1 MKINKKIYSCLLVC
15 GVIVASGCSSLKP
28 QESPQAIK
36 TETTFT
42 GSTDSASIAQ
52 IKWRDFFGDP
62 LLVALIDTTLQN
74 NFDLKKAVQRIEMAQ
89 ASLMYRQ
96 GALLPVINAE
106 GSGGIR
112 KFGEYTMDGI
122 GNYDTN
128 FSENIGPEKHIPKHL
143 PDYFLGLRSSWEL
156 DIWGKLRKQKEAAV
170 LRFFA
175 SEKGKQL
182 ITTSLVAQVGRL
194 YYELL
199 ALDNELAIV
208 RKNKELQG
216 TAVETIK
223 IQKDGGRA
231 NELAVRQFVA
241 QHLNTQGLEVQKLQ
255 QIVEIE
261 NQLNALM
268 GRFPQPIRRAGSII
282 DQQLPE
288 NSKVGV
294 PSQLLRN
301 RPDVQQAELELKAAN
316 ADLNAARLAFLPTL
330 TISAFT
336 GFNAFAGSVF
346 FNQGSLAYNLLG
358 GLAAPVF
365 NQKALKAGQRNSQAA
380 SLEALYSY
388 NQAIVSGIQEVV
400 TNLKK
405 IENVEKTTTLKGQET
420 LALQQAVS
428 VSKDLFL
435 AGYASYLE
443 VITTQKSVL
452 EAELELTSL
461 KKDQFHT
468 VIELYRSL
476 GGGWQ

>member
-1 MKINKKIYSCLLVC
+1 ML
-15 GVIVASGCSSLKP
+15 IVSGCSSLKP
-28 QESPQAIK
+28 LESPAAIQ
-36 TETTFT
+36 TESTFN
-42 GSTDSASIAQ
+42 GATDSVSIAG

-62 LLVALIDTTLQN
+62 FLVALIDTALKN
-74 NFDLKKAVQRIEMAQ
+74 NYDLKKAVQRIEMAQ

-128 FSENIGPEKHIPKHL
+128 FSENIGPDKHIPKHL
-143 PDYFLGLRSSWEL
+143 PDYFIGLRSSWEL
-156 DIWGKLRKQKEAAV
+156 DIWGKLRKQKEAAI
-170 LRFFA
+170 LRFLA
-175 SEKGKQL
+175 TEKGRQL
-182 ITTSLVAQVGRL
+182 LVTSLVAQVGRL

-208 RKNKELQG
+208 RRNKELQG

-223 IQKDGGRA
+223 IQKEGGRA

-241 QHLNTQGLEVQKLQ
+241 QHLNTRGLEVRTLQ

-261 NQLNALM
+261 NQLNALL
-268 GRFPQPIRRAGSII
+268 GRFPQPIQRGNDII
-282 DQQLPE
+282 RQQLPE
-288 NSKVGV
+288 SSRVGI

-301 RPDVQQAELELKAAN
+301 RPDIRQAELELQAAH
-316 ADLNAARLAFLPTL
+316 ADLQAARLAFLPNL

-336 GFNAFAGSVF
+336 GFNAFSGSVL
-346 FNQGSLAYNLLG
+346 FNPGSVAYNLLG
-358 GLAAPVF
+358 GLAVPVV
-365 NQKALKAGQRNSQAA
+365 NRKALKAGKRNSQAIA
-380 SLEALYSY
+380 KEALYSY
-388 NQAIVSGIQEVV
+388 NQAIIDGVQEVV
-400 TNLKK
+400 TSLKK
-405 IENVEKTTTLKGQET
+405 IENIQKISELKGQET
-420 LALQQAVS
+420 LALQQAVA
-428 VSKDLFL
+428 VSNDLYL

-443 VITTQKSVL
+443 IITAQKSVL
-452 EAELELTSL
+452 EAELEQTSL
-461 KKDQFHT
+461 KRDQFHT

>member
-1 MKINKKIYSCLLVC
+1 MKINKIIYSWLLV
-15 GVIVASGCSSLKP
+15 GSVVIVSGCSSLKP
-28 QESPQAIK
+28 LKSPDAIK
-36 TETTFT
+36 TDATFT
-42 GSTDSASIAQ
+42 GATDSASIAQ
-52 IKWRDFFGDP
+52 IKWKDFFGDP
-62 LLVALIDTTLQN
+62 LLVALIDTALQN

-89 ASLMYRQ
+89 ATLMYRQ
-96 GALLPVINAE
+96 GALLPTISAE
-106 GSGGIR
+106 GTGGVR

-128 FSENIGPEKHIPKHL
+128 FSTNIGPDKHIDKHL
-143 PDYFLGLRSSWEL
+143 QDYFLGLRSSWEL

-170 LRFFA
+170 IRFLA
-175 SEKGKQL
+175 TEKGRQL
-182 ITTSLVAQVGRL
+182 ITTSLIAQVGRL

-199 ALDNELAIV
+199 ALDNELLIIK
-208 RKNKELQG
+208 RNKELQG

-223 IQKDGGRA
+223 IQKEGGRA

-241 QHLNTQGLEVQKLQ
+241 QYLNTQGLEVQKRQ
-255 QIVEIE
+255 QIIEIE
-261 NQLNALM
+261 NQLNALL
-268 GRFPQPIRRAGSII
+268 GRFPQPIQRGSGII
-282 DQQLPE
+282 EQSLPQ

-316 ADLNAARLAFLPTL
+316 ADLQAARLAFLPTL

-346 FNQGSLAYNLLG
+346 FNQGSLAYNVLG

-365 NQKALKAGQRNSQAA
+365 NRKALKAGQRNSQAVA
-380 SLEALYSY
+380 IEALYSY
-388 NQAIVSGIQEVV
+388 NQAIVSGVQEVV
-400 TNLKK
+400 TSLKK
-405 IENVEKTTTLKGQET
+405 IENVGRIAELKGQET

-428 VSKDLFL
+428 VSNDLFFT
-435 AGYASYLE
+435 GYASYLE
-443 VITTQKSVL
+443 IITAQKSVL

-461 KKDQFHT
+461 KKDQFHA